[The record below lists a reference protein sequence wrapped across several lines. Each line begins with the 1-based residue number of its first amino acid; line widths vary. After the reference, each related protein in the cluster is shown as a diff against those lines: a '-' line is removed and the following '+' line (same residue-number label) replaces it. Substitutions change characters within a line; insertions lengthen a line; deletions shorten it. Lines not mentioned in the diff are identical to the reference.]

1 MTGEGHQGKFKNSKG
16 ASRQTMQLLSFDNY
30 IFLKLK
36 DEREGAGLACP
47 SFGNCIELFSLVK
60 TLLTIDKTT
69 H

>member
-1 MTGEGHQGKFKNSKG
+1 MTGEGHQGKCKNSKG
-16 ASRQTMQLLSFDNY
+16 ASRQTIQLLSFDKLHL
-30 IFLKLK
+30 LKVK
-36 DEREGAGLACP
+36 DEREGARLACP